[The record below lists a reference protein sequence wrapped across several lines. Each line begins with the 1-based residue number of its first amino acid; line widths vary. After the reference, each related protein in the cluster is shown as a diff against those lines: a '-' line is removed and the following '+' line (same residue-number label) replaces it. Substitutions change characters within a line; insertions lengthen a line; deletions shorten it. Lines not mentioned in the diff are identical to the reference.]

1 MARESVLFLFSKA
14 LSTRL
19 YLAFQAGYRRA
30 LNYSLLA
37 RLMIERSESTGSDAI
52 AAVIEIWLRL
62 NFDCWL

>member
-1 MARESVLFLFSKA
+1 MARASVLFLFSKA

-37 RLMIERSESTGSDAI
+37 RLMIERSESTGSGTI
-52 AAVIEIWLRL
+52 AATAEIQLL
-62 NFDCWL
+62 L